1 MRTYYRG
8 ADAVVTGE
16 MFAWRTGDSGQ
27 TFVIAELSNV
37 VIAIDRKR
45 RWRMFGLGQPLFTLA
60 ATYRHER
67 VCLYATH
74 DERVFNQVRR
84 ALRRAIEDLRPRRP

>member
-1 MRTYYRG
+1 MRTFYQG
-8 ADAVVTGE
+8 VDAVVTAE
-16 MFAWRTGDSGQ
+16 MFTWRAEDSAQ

-37 VIAIDRKR
+37 VIAVDRKR
-45 RWRMFGLGQPLFTLA
+45 IRRMFGLGQPLYTLA